1 MKYAKYI
8 FSVIAIAAI
17 LFHSGAYTAVFVNFQ
32 FNQKYI
38 AAKLCENRFS
48 PELKCEG
55 KCYLKKQFTAQT
67 QQDSEQSMLTLQQ
80 SINWVVETDEEDSD
94 LIFADNNEAPA
105 AYYQSFVSQHNT
117 APRPHPPSQA

>member
-1 MKYAKYI
+1 M
-8 FSVIAIAAI
+8 IAIAAI

-38 AAKLCENRFS
+38 AAKLCENRYN

-55 KCYLKKQFTAQT
+55 KCYLKKQFSAQT
-67 QQDSEQSMLTLQQ
+67 QQDTEHSLLTVQQ
-80 SINWVVETDEEDSD
+80 SINWVVDAEDIDND
-94 LIFADNNEAPA
+94 LIFADNTEAPA
-105 AYYQSFVSQHNT
+105 AYYQSFVTQHNT